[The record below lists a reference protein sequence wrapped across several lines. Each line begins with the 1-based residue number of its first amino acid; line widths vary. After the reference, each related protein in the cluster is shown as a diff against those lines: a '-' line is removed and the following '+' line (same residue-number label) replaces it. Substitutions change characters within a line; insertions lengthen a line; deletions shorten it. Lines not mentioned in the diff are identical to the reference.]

1 MPTYEEI
8 LQENSELRGRISE
21 QGRRIAEQEQ
31 RIERQERRIAQ
42 LEKIIE
48 ELRRGGKRQAA
59 PFSKGEP
66 KSHPQKPGRKPAEQY
81 GKRSCRPVPEQ
92 VDETIEVACPSRCE
106 VCQSPVHRMGQESQ
120 YQIDIPEIRPWTT
133 EFILHYGE
141 CSRCG
146 CRQSGRH
153 PRQSSQAVGVAGVQI
168 GPGVVSLATYLNKV
182 GGLSYGKI
190 AGLLEQ
196 MAGLRVSRSTLCWAL
211 LRTAKKAQPIYEEL
225 VQAIRKS
232 AVVYPDESGWR
243 IGGRGGWLWAFT
255 NRCETVYAIVRGRGF
270 AQAATVLGESYGGV
284 LVADGWAPYRR
295 FTQATQQTCLA
306 HLLRRCREMLET
318 AQGGAARFPRQVKA
332 ILQAALSVRDRR
344 TAGTLSPQGVRIAKG
359 RLAAQMNRLLAG
371 RITHTGNRRLAKH
384 LRRHQNDL
392 FVFLDR
398 EDVEATNW
406 PAEQA
411 IRPAVVNRKSCGGNR
426 TSDGA
431 KAQSILTSLLRT
443 GQQRGFN
450 SLALFSAILRSPRP
464 PSYYD
469 LMTAPIR

>member
-1 MPTYEEI
+1 MPTYEEL
-8 LQENSELRGRISE
+8 LQENSELRGRI
-21 QGRRIAEQEQ
+21 AE
-31 RIERQERRIAQ
+31 QERRIGQ

-66 KSHPQKPGRKPAEQY
+66 KSHPQRPGRKPAERY
-81 GKRSCRPVPEQ
+81 GQRACRSVPEQ
-92 VDETIEVACPSRCE
+92 VDETLEVDCPALCE
-106 VCQSPVHRMGQESQ
+106 ICQSPVYRVGQESQ
-120 YQIDIPEIRPWTT
+120 YQIDLPEIRPWTT

-146 CRQSGRH
+146 RRQIGRH
-153 PRQSSQAVGVAGVQI
+153 PLQSSLAVGVAGVQI
-168 GPGVVSLATYLNKV
+168 GPRVVSVASYLNKV

-196 MAGLRVSRSTLCWAL
+196 MAGLRVSRSTLCRAL

-225 VQAIRKS
+225 VQAIRES

-243 IGGRGGWLWAFT
+243 IGGRSGWLWAFT
-255 NRCETVYAIVRGRGF
+255 NRYETVYAIARGRGF
-270 AQAATVLGESYGGV
+270 VQAAAVLGESYGGV

-318 AQGGAARFPRQVKA
+318 AQGGAVRFPRQVQA
-332 ILQAALSVRDRR
+332 ILQAALAVRDRR
-344 TAGTLSPQGVRIAKG
+344 TAGALSPQGVRIAKG
-359 RLAAQMNRLLAG
+359 RLAAQMNRLLSG
-371 RITHTGNRRLAKH
+371 QITHPGNRRLAQH
-384 LRRHQNDL
+384 LRRHQNNL

-398 EDVEATNW
+398 DDVEATNW

-443 GQQRGFN
+443 GQQRGLN
-450 SLALFSAILRSPRP
+450 SLALFSTILRSPRP
-464 PSYYD
+464 PSYHD
-469 LMTAPIR
+469 LMTASER